1 MPPAHLSNPAAGPPA
16 NRPARLTAR
25 LVARLAASLHL
36 PPRWVAALAVL
47 LGVVATC
54 WAVLVGALYLWQ
66 ERLLFQP
73 LPLPQGYP
81 FAYGSDVREVSV
93 EVPGARLSALHLT
106 LPRPRG
112 VVFFLHGNAGNLA
125 SWFTNAD
132 FYRRANVDLFMLD
145 YRGYG
150 KSTGRIESEAQL
162 RDDVRAAWR
171 AIAPRY
177 EGLPRVIYGRSLGTA
192 LAAGLAAEVQ
202 PELTILVSPYRS
214 MQALAG
220 EHYPWVPGAA
230 LRYPLR
236 TEDDAA
242 RIRGKVWLVHGEQD
256 SLIDLQHSHAL
267 QERVPQ
273 ARLLLVP
280 GAGHN
285 DLQRFDV
292 YTDALREM
300 LERL

>member
-1 MPPAHLSNPAAGPPA
+1 MTLPAHVSNPAAAPA
-16 NRPARLTAR
+16 ASWT
-25 LVARLAASLHL
+25 ARLAARLSVH
-36 PPRWVAALAVL
+36 PRGLSALAIG
-47 LGVVATC
+47 LGVAATC

-73 LPLPQGYP
+73 LPLPQSYP

-93 EVPGARLSALHLT
+93 EVPGARLNALHLT

-177 EGLPRVIYGRSLGTA
+177 AGLPRVIYGRSLGTA

-214 MQALAG
+214 MQAMAS

-242 RIRGKVWLVHGEQD
+242 RIHGPVWLVHGEQD
-256 SLIDLQHSHAL
+256 SLIDMSHSEAIR
-267 QERVPQ
+267 ERVPQ
-273 ARLLLVP
+273 AKLLRVP

-300 LERL
+300 LLRL

>member
-1 MPPAHLSNPAAGPPA
+1 MTLPAHVSNPAAVPA
-16 NRPARLTAR
+16 ASWT
-25 LVARLAASLHL
+25 ARLAARLSLH
-36 PPRWVAALAVL
+36 PRWLSGLAIGLGMAAI
-47 LGVVATC
+47 C

-66 ERLLFQP
+66 ERLLFRP
-73 LPLPQGYP
+73 LPLPQSYP
-81 FAYGSDVREVSV
+81 FAYGNDVREVSV

-112 VVFFLHGNAGNLA
+112 MVFFLHGNAGNLA

-150 KSTGRIESEAQL
+150 KSTGRIESEVQL
-162 RDDVRAAWR
+162 RNDVRAAWR
-171 AIAPRY
+171 AVSPRY
-177 EGLPRVIYGRSLGTA
+177 AGLPRVIYGRSLGTA
-192 LAAGLAAEVQ
+192 LAAGLAADVQ

-214 MQALAG
+214 MQAMAS
-220 EHYPWVPGAA
+220 EHYPWVPGVA

-242 RIRGKVWLVHGEQD
+242 RILGPVWLVHGEQD
-256 SLIDLQHSHAL
+256 SLIDMRHSEAIR
-267 QERVPQ
+267 ERVPH
-273 ARLLLVP
+273 ARLLRVP

-300 LERL
+300 LLRL

>member
-1 MPPAHLSNPAAGPPA
+1 LTTLTDTQHSTGRPAARRTG
-16 NRPARLTAR
+16 RWLRM
-25 LVARLAASLHL
+25 LAGWGVVL
-36 PPRWVAALAVL
+36 ALAY
-47 LGVVATC
+47 A
-54 WAVLVGALYLWQ
+54 AVLGGLYLWQ
-66 ERLLFQP
+66 EQLLFQP
-73 LPLPQGYP
+73 LRLPPAYR
-81 FAYGSDVREVSV
+81 FAHGSDVHEVAID
-93 EVPGARLSALHLT
+93 VPGARLNALHLR
-106 LPRPRG
+106 LPRPKG

-125 SWFTNAD
+125 SWFTNVD

-150 KSTGRIESEAQL
+150 KSTGRIQSEAQL
-162 RDDVRAAWR
+162 RDDVRAAWQ

-177 EGLPRVIYGRSLGTA
+177 AGKARIFYGRSLGSG

-214 MQALAG
+214 MEAMAR

-236 TEDDAA
+236 TEDDVA
-242 RIRGKVWLVHGEQD
+242 RIRGPVWLVHGDQD
-256 SLIDLQHSHAL
+256 TLIAPHHSQAIR
-267 QERVPQ
+267 ERVPQ
-273 ARLLLVP
+273 AQLLMVP

-292 YTDALREM
+292 YVDALRQ
-300 LERL
+300 LLVKL

>member
-1 MPPAHLSNPAAGPPA
+1 VTLPAHVSNPAAAPA
-16 NRPARLTAR
+16 ASWT
-25 LVARLAASLHL
+25 ARLAARLSLQ
-36 PPRWVAALAVL
+36 PRWLSALLVGLAVGS
-47 LGVVATC
+47 GVAATC

-73 LPLPQGYP
+73 LPLPQSYP
-81 FAYGSDVREVSV
+81 FAYGSDVHEVSV
-93 EVPGARLSALHLT
+93 DVPGARLNALHLT

-177 EGLPRVIYGRSLGTA
+177 DGLPRVIYGRSLGTA

-214 MQALAG
+214 MQAMAG
-220 EHYPWVPGAA
+220 EHYPWVPGAT

-242 RIRGKVWLVHGEQD
+242 RIHGKVWLVHGEQD
-256 SLIDLQHSHAL
+256 SLIDVSHSEAIR
-267 QERVPQ
+267 ERVPQ
-273 ARLLLVP
+273 AKLLRVP

-285 DLQRFDV
+285 DLQRFDA
-292 YTDALREM
+292 YTDALRDV
-300 LERL
+300 LGRL

>member
-1 MPPAHLSNPAAGPPA
+1 M
-16 NRPARLTAR
+16 RPRW
-25 LVARLAASLHL
+25 LAALVL
-36 PPRWVAALAVL
+36 MLGVAVL
-47 LGVVATC
+47 C

-66 ERLLFQP
+66 EQLLFQP
-73 LPLPQGYP
+73 LPLPQSYP

-93 EVPGARLSALHLT
+93 EVPGARLNALHLT

-132 FYRRANVDLFMLD
+132 FYRRANMDLFMLD

-177 EGLPRVIYGRSLGTA
+177 AGLPRVIYGRSLGTA

-214 MQALAG
+214 MQAMAG
-220 EHYPWVPGAA
+220 EHYPWVPGVA

-242 RIRGKVWLVHGEQD
+242 RIHGKVWLVHGEQD
-256 SLIDLQHSHAL
+256 SLIDVRHSEAIR
-267 QERVPQ
+267 ERVPQ
-273 ARLLLVP
+273 ARLLRIP
-280 GAGHN
+280 GASHN
-285 DLQRFDV
+285 DLQRFDA
-292 YTDALREM
+292 YTDALRDM
-300 LERL
+300 LVRL

>member
-1 MPPAHLSNPAAGPPA
+1 LTTLTDTQDSTGRPAARRTG
-16 NRPARLTAR
+16 RWLRM
-25 LVARLAASLHL
+25 LAGWGVVL
-36 PPRWVAALAVL
+36 ALAY
-47 LGVVATC
+47 A
-54 WAVLVGALYLWQ
+54 AVLGGLYLWQ
-66 ERLLFQP
+66 EQLLFQP
-73 LPLPQGYP
+73 LRLPPAYR
-81 FAYGSDVREVSV
+81 FAHGSDVHEVAID
-93 EVPGARLSALHLT
+93 VPGARLNALHLR
-106 LPRPRG
+106 LPRPKG

-125 SWFTNAD
+125 SWFTNVD

-150 KSTGRIESEAQL
+150 KSTGRIQSEAQL
-162 RDDVRAAWR
+162 RDDVRAAWQ

-177 EGLPRVIYGRSLGTA
+177 AGKARIFYGRSLGSG

-214 MQALAG
+214 MEAMAR

-236 TEDDAA
+236 TEDDVA
-242 RIRGKVWLVHGEQD
+242 RIRGPVWLVHGDQD
-256 SLIDLQHSHAL
+256 TLIAPHHSQAIR
-267 QERVPQ
+267 ERVPQ
-273 ARLLLVP
+273 AQLLMVP

-292 YTDALREM
+292 YVDALRQ
-300 LERL
+300 LLVKL

>member
-1 MPPAHLSNPAAGPPA
+1 MPPAHLSNPADSPPA
-16 NRPARLTAR
+16 NRT
-25 LVARLAASLHL
+25 ARLAAALHL
-36 PPRWVAALAVL
+36 PPRWIVAPAIL
-47 LGVVATC
+47 LGVAAIC
-54 WAVLVGALYLWQ
+54 WAVVVGALYLWQ

-73 LPLPQGYP
+73 LPLPQSYP
-81 FAYGSDVREVSV
+81 FAYGRDVREVSV
-93 EVPGARLSALHLT
+93 DVPGARLSALHLT

-112 VVFFLHGNAGNLA
+112 VVFVLHGNAGNLA

-162 RDDVRAAWR
+162 RDDVRAAWG

-177 EGLPRVIYGRSLGTA
+177 AGLPRVIFGRSLGTA

-214 MQALAG
+214 MQALAA

-256 SLIDLQHSHAL
+256 RFIGVQHSRAL
-267 QERVPQ
+267 LEHVPQ
-273 ARLLLVP
+273 ARLLQVP

-300 LERL
+300 LARL